1 MTVDET
7 RRIELYEQLS
17 VLVGAEATRTLFELL
32 PPAGRDVATSDDIDH
47 LARDLRA
54 EMTQLRSDLRGEM
67 TELRGDLRGEM
78 AELRGDLRGEMT
90 ELRGEMTELRGGMAE
105 LRGEMT
111 GSRGEFRGELQAMTE
126 RIEGLRHELLGA
138 LHHEISRALV
148 VQTRTTV
155 FAMVTALA
163 AIAALALG
171 LG

>member
-90 ELRGEMTELRGGMAE
+90 ELRGGMTE

-155 FAMVTALA
+155 FAMVTALV